1 MGMGPVFSEPLYSR
15 NDSFFFICNFIGPV
29 PEVPS
34 THLFVIDLKQVSFI
48 LENSMSK
55 VSVLFQCLH
64 FDCSSRL
71 LFLCVLVHI

>member
-15 NDSFFFICNFIGPV
+15 KDSIFTCNFIGPV
-29 PEVPS
+29 PEVPA

-64 FDCSSRL
+64 FDCSPRL